1 MNSQNNPNSDKI
13 APEDIISTN
22 TGETFNE
29 TFSEK
34 EKIVSPAEKA
44 KIDTKA
50 TIVYETMV
58 DRIKI
63 LEKKFE
69 TDKTSLLMVFGIFAS
84 IVTFLSI
91 EIQILKNICDFYRLL
106 WFSLYILWALLSFI
120 FVLQYII
127 KSWIENDKTTSW
139 KDFIKNP
146 SIIITLFVV
155 FLLLGFWYYNMSLS
169 NESENQCRND
179 KYQEQMQT
187 INWNI
192 EDLSWAVQKICNMET
207 DRNKKLS
214 QEIEN
219 LHNQFNVLTN
229 K

>member
-1 MNSQNNPNSDKI
+1 
-13 APEDIISTN
+13 
-22 TGETFNE
+22 
-29 TFSEK
+29 
-34 EKIVSPAEKA
+34 
-44 KIDTKA
+44 
-50 TIVYETMV
+50 
-58 DRIKI
+58 
-63 LEKKFE
+63 
-69 TDKTSLLMVFGIFAS
+69 
-84 IVTFLSI
+84 VTFLSI